1 MRSQIV
7 FIEMFLP
14 EALLL
19 SVFTAIVILWSMSER
34 KLSIRIAIYN
44 ILLCDFMA
52 LSFN

>member
-19 SVFTAIVILWSMSER
+19 SVFITVVILWSISER

-52 LSFN
+52 LSVN